1 VALVFAM
8 SGGALAAQH
17 YLLTSTKQISP
28 KVLKQL
34 KGDKGAKGARGPQG
48 LRGAQGLQGIQG
60 TAGSVGATGVT
71 GPPGAPV
78 SAFGYVFNQA
88 AEVVAIESPIN
99 FDSNGALLGVT
110 HAPGNAGIAVTNSGT
125 YKVTFS
131 VSALEPCQ
139 FALFVNGDAA
149 AGTVYG
155 SGTGTQ
161 QDTGQAI
168 LSLAAGDTLTLVN
181 HTSAAAVT
189 LQTLTGGTET
199 NVNASVVIE
208 RLD

>member
-1 VALVFAM
+1 M

-34 KGDKGAKGARGPQG
+34 KGDKGARGVRGPEG
-48 LRGAQGLQGIQG
+48 LRGAQGHQGIQG
-60 TAGSVGATGVT
+60 TTGSVGATGVT
-71 GPPGAPV
+71 GPPGALL

-88 AEVVAIESPIN
+88 AEVVAIEAPIT
-99 FDSNGALLGVT
+99 FDSNGPLLGVT
-110 HAPGNAGIAVTNSGT
+110 HAPGNAGLVVTNSGT

-131 VSALEPCQ
+131 VSAVEPAQ
-139 FALFVNGDAA
+139 FALFVNGAAA

-168 LSLAAGDTLTLVN
+168 LTLAAGDTLTLVN

-189 LQTLTGGTET
+189 LQTIAGGSQT

-208 RLD
+208 RLS

>member
-1 VALVFAM
+1 M

-28 KVLKQL
+28 KVLKRL
-34 KGDKGAKGARGPQG
+34 KGDKGERGVRGPRG
-48 LRGAQGLQGIQG
+48 LQGAQGLQGIQG
-60 TAGSVGATGVT
+60 TTGSVGATGVT
-71 GPPGAPV
+71 GPPGALL
-78 SAFGYVFNQA
+78 SAFGYVFNHA
-88 AEVVAIESPIN
+88 AEVVAIEAPIT
-99 FDSNGALLGVT
+99 FDSNGPLLGVT
-110 HAPGNAGIAVTNSGT
+110 HAPGDAGIGVTNSGT

-131 VSALEPCQ
+131 VSAVEPAQ
-139 FALFVNGDAA
+139 FALFVNGAAA

-155 SGTGTQ
+155 SGAGTQ

-168 LSLAAGDTLTLVN
+168 VTLAAGDTLTLVN

-189 LQTLTGGTET
+189 LQTLAGGTQT

-208 RLD
+208 RLS

>member
-34 KGDKGAKGARGPQG
+34 KGDKGARGVRGPEG
-48 LRGAQGLQGIQG
+48 LRGAQGHQGIQG
-60 TAGSVGATGVT
+60 TTGSVGATGVT
-71 GPPGAPV
+71 GPPGALL

-88 AEVVAIESPIN
+88 AEVVAIEAPIT
-99 FDSNGALLGVT
+99 FDSNGPLLGVT
-110 HAPGNAGIAVTNSGT
+110 HAPGNAGLVVTNSGT

-131 VSALEPCQ
+131 VSAVEPAQ
-139 FALFVNGDAA
+139 FALFVNGAAA

-168 LSLAAGDTLTLVN
+168 LTLAAGDTLTLVN

-189 LQTLTGGTET
+189 LQTIAGGSQT

-208 RLD
+208 RLS